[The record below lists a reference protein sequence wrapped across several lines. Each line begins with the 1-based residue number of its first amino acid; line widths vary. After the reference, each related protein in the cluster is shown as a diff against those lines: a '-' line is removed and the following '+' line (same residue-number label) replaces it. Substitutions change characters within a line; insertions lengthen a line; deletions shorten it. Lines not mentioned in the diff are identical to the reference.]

1 MINFLNI
8 VVIFQ
13 SVDKFQKLLR
23 GFQIADIGFNR
34 RFPVQTRGRRRA
46 ESFFQRFG
54 NRIQI
59 LGNRFNLM
67 CIFVGNHIIGSGFQR
82 RFKHFVGIGRIGR
95 IFDIADSFK
104 IESHRAA
111 LAHNAAAF
119 SENGTDIAG
128 RPVLIVGHC
137 FDDNRYLAG
146 AKPLVT
152 GRNIIVAAGRLA
164 GFGNGAFNIVL
175 RHALGTAA

>member
-1 MINFLNI
+1 
-8 VVIFQ
+8 
-13 SVDKFQKLLR
+13 
-23 GFQIADIGFNR
+23 
-34 RFPVQTRGRRRA
+34 
-46 ESFFQRFG
+46 
-54 NRIQI
+54 
-59 LGNRFNLM
+59 M

-95 IFDIADSFK
+95 IFDIADSLK

-175 RHALGTAA
+175 RHALGTGGLNGQTQARVFVGFRQTALGGKYARLFGILGTFAIHDVFKLGMSRHTKSP